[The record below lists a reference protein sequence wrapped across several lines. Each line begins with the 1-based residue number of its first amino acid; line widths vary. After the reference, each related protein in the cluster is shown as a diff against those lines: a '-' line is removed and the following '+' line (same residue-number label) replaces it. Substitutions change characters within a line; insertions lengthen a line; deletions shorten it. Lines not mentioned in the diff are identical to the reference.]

1 MLAAA
6 RKAYEAALVVV
17 TLTLLVLLAVVVLY
31 AVAART
37 AGSSPVWYD
46 EVASVMLA
54 WLTFLGAPLATLT
67 SAHLNFETLLMSRTL
82 PVRKAMYVAGELV
95 YYVVFA
101 LVAWAG
107 WTILEIFSGETLTS
121 LRFVPLA
128 LVQGIVPVSAVLMIL
143 SRLVLA
149 PESWT
154 RMIEARQ
161 AESDEIAAE
170 IARAEQ
176 EQRRI
181 RQSGDAS

>member
-1 MLAAA
+1 MFALL
-6 RKAYEAALVVV
+6 RKAYEAVLVVV
-17 TLTLLVLLAVVVLY
+17 TLSLLVLLAVVVLY

-54 WLTFLGAPLATLT
+54 WLTFLGAPLAVLK
-67 SAHLNFETLLMSRTL
+67 SAHLNFETLLMSRALAT
-82 PVRKAMYVAGELV
+82 RKIMYVAGELV

-128 LVQGIVPVSAVLMIL
+128 LVQSIVPVSAVLM
-143 SRLVLA
+143 LA
-149 PESWT
+149 PASWT
-154 RMIEARQ
+154 RMIEARE
-161 AESDEIAAE
+161 AEADEIAAE

-176 EQRRI
+176 EQLKTGANRE
-181 RQSGDAS
+181 AS

>member
-1 MLAAA
+1 MFALL
-6 RKAYEAALVVV
+6 RKAYEAVLVVV
-17 TLTLLVLLAVVVLY
+17 TLSLLVLLAVVVLY

-54 WLTFLGAPLATLT
+54 WLTFLGAPLAVLK
-67 SAHLNFETLLMSRTL
+67 SAHLNFETLLMSRALAT
-82 PVRKAMYVAGELV
+82 RKIMYVAGELV

-107 WTILEIFSGETLTS
+107 WTIQEIFSGETLTS

-128 LVQGIVPVSAVLMIL
+128 LVQSIVPVSAVLMIV
-143 SRLVLA
+143 SRLMLA
-149 PESWT
+149 PASWT
-154 RMIEARQ
+154 RMIEARE
-161 AESDEIAAE
+161 AEADEIAAE

-176 EQRRI
+176 EQLKTGANRE
-181 RQSGDAS
+181 AS